1 VTTYRPYSYR
11 AIGSPAPAR
20 REDSHDGSFVL
31 GAVRDDIRQTLRTAW
46 IDPALEAGA
55 AYPAIF
61 TAAWSA
67 VRPNVGKSFLG
78 LAKALRADAVEA
90 VRERLEPSDLVPRL
104 QWQLAEEELH
114 RIGDSAR
121 SAYLVAPKLQVV
133 VHAFHR
139 MLRRER
145 IPGTGREESPV
156 RRGIPEWQRWMG
168 FQTVS
173 GDSAAMLEDAAE
185 ALATPATPGVL
196 RLFGRWPIALAALWV
211 DLAPRAASSEW
222 GPASARLRRIVLAGV
237 NTLPHPMELQWGAL
251 KARGVSDDE
260 RIALLDLIAAFDS
273 ALAAQTLAAAFAWV
287 AFRSPEVG
295 AEG

>member
-1 VTTYRPYSYR
+1 
-11 AIGSPAPAR
+11 
-20 REDSHDGSFVL
+20 VL
-31 GAVRDDIRQTLRTAW
+31 GAVRDDIRQALRTAW
-46 IDPALEAGA
+46 IDPALEVGA
-55 AYPAIF
+55 AYPAMF

-67 VRPNVGKSFLG
+67 VRPNVGKSFLA
-78 LAKALRADAVEA
+78 LAKTLRAEAVEA

-104 QWQLAEEELH
+104 QGQLADEELH

-168 FQTVS
+168 FQPVS
-173 GDSAAMLEDAAE
+173 DESAATLAE
-185 ALATPATPGVL
+185 AAAALAAPATPGVL
-196 RLFGRWPIALAALWV
+196 RLFGRWPAALATLWAE
-211 DLAPRAASSEW
+211 LAPRAASSEW
-222 GPASARLRRIVLAGV
+222 APATARLRRIVLAGV
-237 NTLPHPMELQWGAL
+237 STLPHPMELQWGAL
-251 KARGVSDDE
+251 KARGVSDGE
-260 RIALLDLIAAFDS
+260 RIALLDAVAGFD
-273 ALAAQTLAAAFAWV
+273 AVLAAQTLASAFAWV